1 MIEFKVSAPGKII
14 LFGEH
19 AVVYGKTA
27 VAASVDL
34 RTTLEFAEQPGQ
46 MNCITI
52 LMPALK
58 LSLDVPLAPLQ
69 DYFFKSTSP
78 GCSKKPE
85 ELYSHI
91 EKFIELIDVKSSR
104 EKLSLQ
110 AFFYLLVCIC
120 QEEGLTLG
128 PFKVHVKTQLSIG
141 AGLGSS
147 ASFAVCLAAAFVLW
161 NQAQRQ
167 GNFQLDNA
175 TLEKISKYA
184 FNCEKIM
191 HGSPSGIDNS
201 VCTFGS
207 IVEFRKDK
215 CLNVIPNVNKMKAL
229 LVDTKVQ
236 RSTKVLVKKL
246 ADLKEAYPDVFL
258 PILESIDALSK
269 ESLTIIK
276 RMGGNAQISPQLKAD
291 YQQLMVK
298 IHSYNQLLLQSMK
311 NV

>member
-78 GCSKKPE
+78 GCSRRPD

-110 AFFYLLVCIC
+110 ALFYLLVSIC
-120 QEEGLTLG
+120 QEEEGLTLG

-215 CLNVIPNVNKMKAL
+215 CLNVISNVHKMKAL

-246 ADLKEAYPDVFL
+246 ADLKEAYPDIYL
-258 PILESIDALSK
+258 PILESIDALSR

-276 RMGGNAQISPQLKAD
+276 RMGSNAQISPQLRAD

-298 IHSYNQLLLQSMK
+298 FHLNQSIFSSQ
-311 NV
+311 